1 MNTNNNSNDN
11 NITTNYDVV
20 CLGNP
25 LMDMTIE
32 VDDAF
37 LDKAQLKKGT
47 MTLIDDSKH
56 SELLHAIKDK
66 KTFRSTG
73 GSASNTANGVS
84 VLGGKS
90 AFIGMIGK
98 DAIGTQYKK
107 LLEEAK
113 VLPLV
118 ATYSGTDKET
128 GLSMVFITPD
138 KERTMA
144 TYLGTALEFSEE
156 NITEEIED
164 IIKNSKILHIEGYF
178 IELEKNF
185 KAVLKAMKIAKDNN
199 VKISMDLSDPGL
211 IQRKNVL
218 LNEIMKDYID
228 IVFVNENEARAFTG
242 FEELDAAHALSKFC
256 EVSVVK
262 LGSKGSIIKHVD
274 KKNKK
279 ESIHNILVRKVEVV
293 NTNGAGDSYA
303 SGILYSIA
311 KGISFEKAGKIASYI
326 SSRVVSIPE
335 ATLGSN
341 ISLKDEVKR
350 IIDE

>member
-1 MNTNNNSNDN
+1 MNTNNNNQ
-11 NITTNYDVV
+11 IINYDVV

-25 LMDMTIE
+25 LMDMTID

-37 LDKAQLKKGT
+37 LDKAKLKKGT
-47 MTLIDDSKH
+47 MTLIDDAKH
-56 SELLHAIKDK
+56 AALLHAIANK

-98 DAIGTQYKK
+98 DAIGDQYKK
-107 LLEEAK
+107 LLIESK

-118 ATYSGTDKET
+118 ATYTNKDKET

-144 TYLGTALEFSEE
+144 TYLGAALEFSEE
-156 NITEEIED
+156 NITNEIEEV
-164 IIKNSKILHIEGYF
+164 IKNSKVLHIEGYF

-228 IVFVNENEARAFTG
+228 IVFVNENEAKAFTG
-242 FEELDAAHALSKFC
+242 FEELDAAHALSKYC
-256 EVSVVK
+256 DVSVVK

-279 ESIHNILVRKVEVV
+279 ESIHNILIHKVEVV

-311 KGISFEKAGKIASYI
+311 NDISFDKAGKIASYI
-326 SSRVVSIPE
+326 SSRVVSIPQ
-335 ATLGSN
+335 ATLSSN
-341 ISLKDEVKR
+341 VSLKDEVKK
-350 IIDE
+350 ILEE